1 MSYDY
6 KHEDNTDVFI
16 ISSEKALYYA
26 THIPSR
32 SSRVISVT
40 VNVVDTDY
48 TLTGFVNF
56 ITPVSNNSIIRVTYA
71 ADEIIKVE
79 SSKIGAS
86 NAEYT
91 VKANGISNLCRI
103 AERESFP
110 RSIPI
115 LRYYHVQEHTLYCD
129 FYRCLLSHLQAE
141 KFTVSFYAAISCFKL
156 IPGKLLRQLN
166 PEFVCS
172 LSF

>member
-16 ISSEKALYYA
+16 ISSEKALHYA
-26 THIPSR
+26 MHIPSR
-32 SSRVISVT
+32 SSRVISV
-40 VNVVDTDY
+40 TDY

>member
-1 MSYDY
+1 MYNRMPVYIQTHMRNGLAIMSFLPMREVMNSLPDICGLWIHLC
-6 KHEDNTDVFI
+6 K
-16 ISSEKALYYA
+16 SPK
-26 THIPSR
+26 
-32 SSRVISVT
+32 
-40 VNVVDTDY
+40 
-48 TLTGFVNF
+48 
-56 ITPVSNNSIIRVTYA
+56 PVSMKIGWRRGILIINGITAV
-71 ADEIIKVE
+71 VE